1 MNENNFIN
9 YSITT
14 LFFKSVS
21 VIIALIMFESP
32 MPAILAVPIVMF
44 LPMLI
49 GSPII
54 LSIVLHVYNLFRP
67 VFYVAAII
75 STIIGNQDMVAIA
88 FYIISAIQ
96 IPSMLSNLLQTISFL
111 VLLIKNK

>member
-14 LFFKSVS
+14 LFFKSLS
-21 VIIALIMFESP
+21 ITIALIMLHAP
-32 MPAILAVPIVMF
+32 VIVIVAVPIVMF

-54 LSIVLHVYNLFRP
+54 VAIVLYAYNLFRP
-67 VFYVAAII
+67 IFYIAALIITTKGQQDVF
-75 STIIGNQDMVAIA
+75 AIA
-88 FYIISAIQ
+88 FYIISAVQ
-96 IPSMLSNLLQTISFL
+96 IPSMLLNLFHTISSFVFL
-111 VLLIKNK
+111 TKNR